1 MGDLVSR
8 WPRRVKGASRPGWG
22 LLLAIC
28 ALLVMPYSG
37 IAQDEVDPDQRQARV
52 VHASP
57 AVGPVDV
64 YIDGAIVLVGLN
76 FGAVSDPLLLP
87 TGERSLVL
95 TPSGRPQ
102 DEVLVDASVP
112 LEPGPPVDLALIGP
126 TEDLRIGVYPL
137 DLSPLPPDMARLGA
151 VLGTV
156 DAGPVDLVVTGGD
169 ALFPTLEFSGVT
181 EFADVAA
188 GTYDLEVRY
197 AGSESPVIL
206 LPGTVL
212 ESGVV
217 YYLYIV
223 GESALGEMQ
232 SMLAAHPAETP
243 TVVGH
248 PAWIQTGD
256 CSSVAADQAVADL
269 TIVAVSPFAS
279 EVGHEAA
286 AVTESSFTTIGIP
299 YDNLVDQPHAIVVA
313 ESEEARTSG
322 SACGEIGG
330 TQSVDGSLVVGLR
343 ALPGSS
349 AAGIA
354 VVSPNLLDLSLTN
367 VSVFIADGLFPTV
380 SSPNAEASD
389 GSPDQSGDSGASI
402 VIGEAAS
409 TDEPVPGATPAP
421 ND

>member
-1 MGDLVSR
+1 MGDRVML
-8 WPRRVKGASRPGWG
+8 WPRRRRGAGRWG
-22 LLLAIC
+22 TSFLLMLC
-28 ALLVMPYSG
+28 ALLVVPFTG
-37 IAQDEVDPDQRQARV
+37 LAQDEVDPDQRRARV

-64 YIDGAIVLVGLN
+64 YIDGAIVLVGLS
-76 FGAVSDPLLLP
+76 FGAVSDPLVLP

-102 DEVLVDASVP
+102 DELLVDASVP

-126 TEDLRIGVYPL
+126 AEDLRIGVYPL
-137 DLSPLPPDMARLGA
+137 DLSPLPPDLARLGA

-156 DAGPVDLVVTGGD
+156 DAGPVDLAVTGGD
-169 ALFPTLEFSGVT
+169 ALFPTLEFSEAS

-197 AGSESPVIL
+197 AGSDTPVVL

-212 ESGVV
+212 EPGLV
-217 YYLYIV
+217 YYLFIV

-232 SMLAAHPAETP
+232 SMLAAHPAETA

-248 PAWIQTGD
+248 PAWIQDGD
-256 CSSVAADQAVADL
+256 CSVVAADRAVADL

-279 EVGHEAA
+279 EVGHESA

-299 YDNLVDQPHAIVVA
+299 YDDLVDQPHAIVVA
-313 ESEEARTSG
+313 ESEEALTTG

-354 VVSPNLLDLSLTN
+354 VVSPNILDLSLTN
-367 VSVFIADGLFPTV
+367 VSVFIADELFATSATSDSEP
-380 SSPNAEASD
+380 AEEGDDQPSD
-389 GSPDQSGDSGASI
+389 ATAPI
-402 VIGEAAS
+402 VIGEAAT
-409 TDEPVPGATPAP
+409 TDASDAAATPAA